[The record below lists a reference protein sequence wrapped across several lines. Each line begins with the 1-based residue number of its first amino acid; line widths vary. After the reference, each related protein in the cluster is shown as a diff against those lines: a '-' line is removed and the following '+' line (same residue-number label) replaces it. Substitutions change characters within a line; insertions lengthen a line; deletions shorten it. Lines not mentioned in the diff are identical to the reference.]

1 MELTKAQLEQIQ
13 TMSKLLFPSKSIAIV
28 IGVDIQEF
36 MKECRKESSEAFK
49 AYMKGRLETEILLR
63 EKIIDYSI
71 KGSVPAQTMAIK
83 FLDESAAKLNER

>member
-1 MELTKAQLEQIQ
+1 MELTKEQLEQIYAL
-13 TMSKLLFPSKSIAIV
+13 SKLFFTSKNIAIV
-28 IGVDIQEF
+28 IGVDIQAF
-36 MKECRKESSEAFK
+36 MKECRKESSEAFR
-49 AYMKGRLETEILLR
+49 AYMKGRLETEVLLR